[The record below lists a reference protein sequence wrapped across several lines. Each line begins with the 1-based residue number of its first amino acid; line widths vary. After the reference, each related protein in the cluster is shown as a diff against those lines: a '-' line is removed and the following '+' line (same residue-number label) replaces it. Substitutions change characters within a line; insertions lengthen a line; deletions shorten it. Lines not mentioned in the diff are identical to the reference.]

1 MMLEIERRL
10 RYFSINIKKR
20 SPIFQA
26 HPLRWVGLFIN
37 TPQHSRPMERSPWA
51 FKMYKQKIFQ
61 AHPLRWVGLLINTP
75 QHSRPM
81 ERSPWAFKMYKQK
94 IFQAPPHKQTHL
106 PSPPTALGGS
116 SLAPQKL
123 LIRPNTRTHLY
134 SHAPALLIIT

>member
-61 AHPLRWVGLLINTP
+61 APPHKQKIFQAHPLRWVGLL
-75 QHSRPM
+75 
-81 ERSPWAFKMYKQK
+81 
-94 IFQAPPHKQTHL
+94 
-106 PSPPTALGGS
+106 
-116 SLAPQKL
+116 
-123 LIRPNTRTHLY
+123 
-134 SHAPALLIIT
+134 